1 MKTSMSNF
9 RARSAAV
16 CLLVAGLAGCAVSTQ
31 QVADEASRK
40 TAIISTAQQQMQAQ
54 AKAPDALRR
63 IPGNY
68 IGGQATAI
76 SHSASLPAS
85 AREAVLNFRGYG
97 SLQQVVRNIRDST
110 GIPVRVNPDVVEPT
124 RAAVDPLPAPA
135 AQPGGPLPVSLRSAP
150 QLSSGDLPLGFNGD
164 LGDYLNNITGILGA
178 SWEYANGE
186 IHIFRKTTRIF
197 SLMVSSGNQEVRDDI
212 NTSGQSSGSGAAQTQ
227 QAGSFGSNSN
237 ATTRSDYDPW
247 KLIEQVL
254 KTMVSSEGKYTVN
267 QASGT
272 IVVTDVKQNV
282 DRIADWVRQENAT
295 LTRQVAIEVREIAV
309 DLRSDSQIGVD
320 LNLVYQQLNRAS
332 GAQDWVFR
340 FGAPSSVTD
349 ASAGSVGFNVA
360 RPDARLSGTN
370 VAVQALNSLGNIVHD
385 STRTV
390 LTTNRVPGRVQDVTD
405 RAYLAETTPAGGGTS
420 PGTTG
425 VPGLRPGV
433 VTYGDNLI
441 IVPTIGESNMVLLQ
455 LFSTRSSLLELNSVA
470 AGQGVT
476 FQQINTP
483 VLGRKKNSQNFHVQ
497 QGETLVIVGNT
508 SDRWSSKDNHS
519 ITGGSRSATQH
530 RTLHVLLVTP
540 RVMAGI

>member
-1 MKTSMSNF
+1 MNYFTSKS
-9 RARSAAV
+9 RPRVAV
-16 CLLVAGLAGCAVSTQ
+16 VWLLAFSLTGCAISTQ
-31 QVADEASRK
+31 QVADEASRR
-40 TAIISTAQQQMQAQ
+40 TSVITTAQQQLQAQ
-54 AKAPDALRR
+54 AKPPEALRR

-68 IGGQATAI
+68 IGGQATVI
-76 SHSASLPAS
+76 SQSVALPAS
-85 AREAVLNFRGYG
+85 AREAVLNFKGYG
-97 SLQQVVRNIRDST
+97 SLQQVIRNIRDST
-110 GIPVRVNPDVVEPT
+110 GIPVRINADVVEPT
-124 RAAVDPLPAPA
+124 RAAAEPVPAPA
-135 AQPGGPLPVSLRSAP
+135 TQPGGPLPVSLRVAPRSA
-150 QLSSGDLPLGFNGD
+150 GDFPLGFSGD
-164 LGDYLNNITGILGA
+164 LGDYLNNIAGILGA

-186 IHIFRKTTRIF
+186 IHIFRKTTRVF
-197 SLMVSSGNQEVRDDI
+197 SLMVSSGSQEVRDDI
-212 NTSGQSSGSGAAQTQ
+212 NTSGQSSGGGAAQTQ
-227 QAGSFGSNSN
+227 QAGTFGSNSN
-237 ATTRSDYDPW
+237 ATTKSDYDPW
-247 KLIEQVL
+247 KLIDQVL

-272 IVVTDVKQNV
+272 IVVSDVKQHV
-282 DRIADWVRQENAT
+282 DRIAEWVRQENAT

-309 DLRSDSQIGVD
+309 DLRTDSQIGVD

-340 FGAPSSVTD
+340 FGAPSSVVD

-370 VAVQALNSLGNIVHD
+370 VALQALNSLGNIVHD

-425 VPGLRPGV
+425 VPGLRPGI

-455 LFSTRSSLLELNSVA
+455 LFSTRSSLLELNSVT
-470 AGQGVT
+470 AGQGIT

-483 VLGRKKNSQNFHVQ
+483 VLGRQKNSQNFHVQ

-519 ITGGSRSATQH
+519 ITGGSRSATQQ
-530 RTLHVLLVTP
+530 RTLNVLLVTP
-540 RVMAGI
+540 RVMAGS